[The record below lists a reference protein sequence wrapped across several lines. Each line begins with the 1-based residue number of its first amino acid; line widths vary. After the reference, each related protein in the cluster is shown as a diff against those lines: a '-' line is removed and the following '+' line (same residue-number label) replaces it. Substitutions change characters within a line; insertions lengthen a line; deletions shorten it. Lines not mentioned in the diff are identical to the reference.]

1 MMYSHYAFISES
13 GNYGFDFDGEIDTKH
28 FIVTAV
34 LIADRNIESVQQK
47 LADIQIDQV
56 SMETSLKD
64 REKITNQ
71 LLALEFQIYC
81 IVIDKKKLYYDGG
94 HGSLKY
100 SFEFMNEIIY
110 QDLFN
115 THLDIQMYADDEETP
130 FIKSFDDYIN
140 DRHQPD
146 LFNRSVFLYEN
157 KAENQFIQLTDYISN
172 LIFETYEYE
181 QSILNKL
188 SSKIIRLEK
197 YPTLDFNLN
206 LDNRLDDVIATQA
219 ILAVQNC
226 IKYHQKSEIQ
236 VNLDRMNFLKYLLTQ
251 LSIKPNKYIYSQEII
266 ENMKAF
272 STETISR
279 DYLMSDIIGPLR
291 DAGVLIASTS
301 KGYKIPTST
310 TDLTDYVEFGSSM
323 ALPILR
329 RIEKGRERVLE
340 ITDNEFDIIE
350 GEKFEELR
358 RFFRSE

>member
-1 MMYSHYAFISES
+1 MYSHYAFVSES
-13 GNYGFDFDGEIDTKH
+13 GNYGFDFDGDTDTNY
-28 FIVTAV
+28 FVVTAV
-34 LIADRNIESVQQK
+34 LIADNNIESVRQK

-56 SMETSLKD
+56 PMESSLKD
-64 REKITNQ
+64 QEKIINQ
-71 LLALEFQIYC
+71 LLTLEFQIYC
-81 IVIDKKKLYYDGG
+81 VVIDKKKLHHDGG

-110 QDLFN
+110 QDLFS
-115 THLDIQMYADDEETP
+115 THLDMQVYADDKETL

-157 KAENQFIQLTDYISN
+157 RRENRFIQLTDYISN
-172 LIFETYEYE
+172 LIFGTYAYD

-188 SSKIIRLEK
+188 SSKIIRFEK
-197 YPTLDFNLN
+197 YPTLEFSFNFDN
-206 LDNRLDDVIATQA
+206 KLDHLIATQA
-219 ILAVQNC
+219 ILAAQSY

-236 VNLDRMNFLKYLLTQ
+236 VNVDRVNILKFLLTQ

-266 ENMKAF
+266 ENLRAF
-272 STETISR
+272 SAETISK

-310 TDLTDYVEFGSSM
+310 KDLADYVEFSSSM

-340 ITDNEFDIIE
+340 ITNNELDIIE
-350 GEKFEELR
+350 GEKFWELR
-358 RFFRSE
+358 NFFRIE